1 MKAVLGIA
9 LLLLAGCST
18 PTEEAAAPN
27 VVEVF
32 SSPNPGSVNTFML
45 ATADG
50 LVLVDGQRMET
61 DAERLVE
68 EIGDRKVVGI
78 VVTHAHP
85 DHVGGLGVL
94 HEAFPDAPIHASAA
108 TATHIE
114 TDPLGFYELTRGLH
128 DYPATMTVPDTLIE
142 PDAVVELGGER
153 LETAEFGPGE
163 TEAATV
169 YYEPEIGA
177 LFAGDLVSNKAT
189 PALLE
194 GNTCGWLT
202 DLDELS
208 ERFPDAQT
216 IYPGHGGAGDAAE
229 LIAAQR
235 KYLTEFREL
244 VAPTVADGITAEET
258 AAVVAETERRYPD
271 YPPVASLPDLVAANV
286 AAVGRELAAGDCA
299 E

>member
-1 MKAVLGIA
+1 MRAVLGVA
-9 LLLLAGCST
+9 LLLVGCSA
-18 PTEEAAAPN
+18 PMEEAAAPN

-32 SSPNPGSVNTFML
+32 SSADPGSVNTFML
-45 ATADG
+45 ATAGG
-50 LVLVDGQRMET
+50 LVLVDGLRLEA
-61 DAERLVE
+61 DAERLLE
-68 EIGDRKVVGI
+68 EIGDQKVAGI

-142 PDAVVELGGER
+142 PDGVVEIGGER
-153 LETAEFGPGE
+153 LETVEFGPGE

-169 YYEPEIGA
+169 YYEPDIGA

-194 GNTCGWLT
+194 GNTCGWLAG
-202 DLDELS
+202 LDELS
-208 ERFPDAQT
+208 ERFPDAET
-216 IYPGHGGAGDAAE
+216 IYPGHGQPGDAAE
-229 LIAAQR
+229 LIVAQR
-235 KYLTEFREL
+235 TYLTEFREL

-258 AAVVAETERRYPD
+258 AAVVAEVERRYPG
-271 YPPVASLPDLVAANV
+271 YPSVASLPDLLAVNV
-286 AAVGRELAAGDCA
+286 AAVGRELAAGDSVP
-299 E
+299 

>member
-1 MKAVLGIA
+1 MRAALGVA

-18 PTEEAAAPN
+18 PTEEAVVPER
-27 VVEVF
+27 VEVF
-32 SSPNPGSVNTFML
+32 SSANPGSVNTFML
-45 ATADG
+45 ATEDG

-68 EIGDRKVVGI
+68 EIGGQEVAGI

-94 HEAFPDAPIHASAA
+94 HEAFPDAPIHSSAA

-114 TDPLGFYELTRGLH
+114 TDPLGFYELTRQLH

-142 PDAVVELGGER
+142 PDSVVEIGGRR
-153 LETAEFGPGE
+153 LETEEFGPGE
-163 TEAATV
+163 TESTTV
-169 YYEPEIGA
+169 YYEPDIGA
-177 LFAGDLVSNKAT
+177 LFAGDLVSNQAT

-194 GNTCGWLT
+194 GNTCGWLA

-208 ERFPDAQT
+208 ERFPDART
-216 IYPGHGGAGDAAE
+216 VYPGHGEPGDAAE

-235 KYLTEFREL
+235 KYLTDFREL
-244 VAPTVADGITAEET
+244 VASAVADGITPEET

-271 YPPVASLPDLVAANV
+271 HQPVASLPELVAANV
-286 AAVGRELAAGDCA
+286 GAVGRELVAGDCA
-299 E
+299 P